1 MWRVRAVLAASDGEL
16 KVGSPACAGLFAPRE
31 VEYAHCFSGSLREK
45 YGLPLFVVEHTLST
59 KAACGLVRTEW

>member
-1 MWRVRAVLAASDGEL
+1 MG
-16 KVGSPACAGLFAPRE
+16 GPACAGLFAPRE